1 MFNDYRLEVDVASII
16 EDFDNLKIKITMP
29 EGTPNVAAREDIK
42 ISDTAPIVRG
52 VEGERGVG
60 ELVNRPWS
68 WRGPT
73 GKPVYNFRSEGR
85 EFTSHRCLILADGF
99 YEFTKPEE
107 PGQKRKTKGLFTQR
121 AHPWFCIAGHH
132 RQGPAGEAFTMLTM
146 DRSEERRVGKECVS
160 TCRSRW

>member
-1 MFNDYRLEVDVASII
+1 MR
-16 EDFDNLKIKITMP
+16 
-29 EGTPNVAAREDIK
+29 
-42 ISDTAPIVRG
+42 ISDWSSDVCSSDLAPIVRG

-85 EFTSHRCLILADGF
+85 EFTSNRCLILADGF

-107 PGQKRKTKGLFTQR
+107 PGQKRKTKWLFTMR
-121 AHPWFCIAGHH
+121 DHPWFCIAGIW
-132 RQGPAGEAFTMLTM
+132 
-146 DRSEERRVGKECVS
+146 RSEERRVGKECVS
-160 TCRSRW
+160 TCRSRCAQ